1 MTAQTVI
8 QAIASGLLMGLIYA
22 LIAAGLSLIF
32 GLMEIVNF
40 AHGEFVMV
48 AMYTSF
54 GLFIASGLDPL
65 LLVPAT
71 AGFLFILGYATYRL
85 LIARALRTRTN
96 VGMAQVFVTFG
107 LAIFLRGMVQLLW
120 TPGISQHQDLL
131 DERDH
136 LPRSAASTCRCHNSP
151 PRQSASP
158 PSPAS
163 RCMIN
168 RTDFGRAIE
177 ATREDSEAVGLV
189 GIDRHRIFALG
200 WGIGAATVGVAGGM
214 LATFYY
220 IYPDVGATFAL
231 IAYVTVALGGFG
243 SIVGALAAGVI
254 IGLVEALS
262 ALVVEPSLKQIGVYL
277 LYMIVVLIRPRGLF
291 GNF

>member
-1 MTAQTVI
+1 MTAQTIV
-8 QAIASGLLMGLIYA
+8 QAVVSGLLMGLIYA

-40 AHGEFVMV
+40 AHGEFVMI

-54 GLFIASGLDPL
+54 GLFIASGLDPV
-65 LLVPAT
+65 LLVPAV

-96 VGMAQVFVTFG
+96 IGMAQVFVTFG
-107 LAIFLRGMVQLLW
+107 LAIFLRGIVQMLW
-120 TPGISQHQDLL
+120 TPEYRSIKNSWMSGVTYSVGGIYLPLPQLAAAAVCLVAFAGLSLL
-131 DERDH
+131 
-136 LPRSAASTCRCHNSP
+136 
-151 PRQSASP
+151 
-158 PSPAS
+158 
-163 RCMIN
+163 IN

-189 GIDRHRIFALG
+189 GIDRHRIFAMG

-220 IYPDVGATFAL
+220 IYPDVGASFAL

-262 ALVVEPSLKQIGVYL
+262 ALVVEPSLKQIGVYI
-277 LYMIVVLIRPRGLF
+277 LYMVVVLVRPRGLF

>member
-1 MTAQTVI
+1 MTLQTVL
-8 QAIASGLLMGLIYA
+8 QAVASGLLMGLVYA

-48 AMYTSF
+48 AMYASF
-54 GLFIASGLDPL
+54 GLFVASGLDPL

-71 AGFLFILGYATYRL
+71 AALLFVLGVIVYNV
-85 LIARALRTRTN
+85 LIAPALRVRAN
-96 VGMAQVFVTFG
+96 IGMVQVFVTFG
-107 LAIFLRGMVQLLW
+107 LAIFLRGIVQMVATPEFRSIKTSWLGGRTFSFGGIYLPAPQLASGLVC
-120 TPGISQHQDLL
+120 LL
-131 DERDH
+131 AF
-136 LPRSAASTCRCHNSP
+136 AALTLL
-151 PRQSASP
+151 
-158 PSPAS
+158 
-163 RCMIN
+163 IK

-177 ATREDSEAVGLV
+177 ATREDSGAVGLV
-189 GIDRHRIFALG
+189 GIDRHRIFAVG
-200 WGIGAATVGVAGGM
+200 WGIGAGAVGVAGGM

-220 IYPDVGATFAL
+220 IYPDVGAVFAT

-243 SIVGALAAGVI
+243 SIAGALVAGVV

-262 ALVVEPSLKQIGVYL
+262 ALVIEPAMKQVGIYV
-277 LYMIVVLIRPRGLF
+277 LYMLVVLIRPRGLF